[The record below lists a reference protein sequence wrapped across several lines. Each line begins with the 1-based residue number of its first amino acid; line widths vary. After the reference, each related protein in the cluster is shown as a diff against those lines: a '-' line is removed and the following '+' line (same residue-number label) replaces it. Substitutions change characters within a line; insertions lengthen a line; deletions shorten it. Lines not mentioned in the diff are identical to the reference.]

1 MAKVK
6 TICLLC
12 ILTLL
17 LSGCWSKRE
26 LNELAIV
33 VALGIDKVE
42 DEFEITVQIVDPSEV
57 SMRQAPHSA
66 HPSYQLSFKGGKQ
79 FLRPFVK

>member
-1 MAKVK
+1 MAKLNW
-6 TICLLC
+6 ICLLC

-33 VALGIDKVE
+33 VALGIDKI
-42 DEFEITVQIVDPSEV
+42 DEEYEITVQIVD
-57 SMRQAPHSA
+57 
-66 HPSYQLSFKGGKQ
+66 
-79 FLRPFVK
+79 